1 MQKVLAIGATTA
13 RHLPLPAEGR
23 VVEFPGAAER
33 TGRTF
38 VCSVLFL
45 DIVEYSKKPIGE
57 QLQAKERFN
66 AQVSQAIAEIPV
78 ADRIIL
84 DTGDGVAIS
93 FLGDPEDALCVAL
106 ALAPAVAA
114 DATAP
119 ARIGINLG
127 PVRLTRDINGQPNI
141 VGDGINVAQR
151 VMSFARPGQILIS
164 RGYHEVVARIDEAYA
179 ALFSYQGSRTDK
191 HVREHEIFELSA
203 SLGQAAEVAQ
213 RRKQA
218 RRHKHAQ
225 VQPNTAGGGL
235 LRNRTLAWAATA
247 GSSALLVA
255 ALISTF
261 GADKGEPA
269 APAPRAPA
277 SAPSLAAAPPTVESA
292 PTATAA
298 AQHAP
303 ALADG
308 EPGEAPGAEPA
319 TAHAAPTRSK
329 PAAGAAKPAAK
340 PSANER
346 PLYAAPPVAIP
357 APRESAADKPAG
369 AGLWKPEPPAPAAA
383 KAPAGP
389 TALVVLA
396 ISPWGEVFV
405 DGKSAGVSPP
415 LAELELTPGKHRIVV
430 RNGSFKPLQ
439 EDVELGSNET
449 IRIKHKFVSR

>member
-13 RHLPLPAEGR
+13 RHPPLPAEGR

-164 RGYHEVVARIDEAYA
+164 RGYQEVVARIDEAYA

-203 SLGQAAEVAQ
+203 SLDQAAEVAQ

-218 RRHKHAQ
+218 RRQKQAQ
-225 VQPNTAGGGL
+225 AQPGIAGGGGL

-261 GADKGEPA
+261 SADKGEPA

-277 SAPSLAAAPPTVESA
+277 SAPSPVAAPPAVESA

-308 EPGEAPGAEPA
+308 EPGTRRPRDPSRLPA
-319 TAHAAPTRSK
+319 QRS
-329 PAAGAAKPAAK
+329 PPR
-340 PSANER
+340 SR
-346 PLYAAPPVAIP
+346 PRTSVRST
-357 APRESAADKPAG
+357 PRRRWRSRPR
-369 AGLWKPEPPAPAAA
+369 A
-383 KAPAGP
+383 KAPPTSRQERGCGNRSRRRPPRRRRPPGP
-389 TALVVLA
+389 PHWSCSRSRPGARCSSTA
-396 ISPWGEVFV
+396 
-405 DGKSAGVSPP
+405 
-415 LAELELTPGKHRIVV
+415 
-430 RNGSFKPLQ
+430 
-439 EDVELGSNET
+439 
-449 IRIKHKFVSR
+449 SRRA